1 MTIKSMC
8 KVETLRENPFD
19 YYLNPNSLSIP
30 VTLEPYEATD
40 LQSSL
45 ARGYKSVTG
54 TKDII
59 KNMATRFCAN
69 SKTLSTDFILNLNNW
84 IFQNIRII
92 ERLEPGIIH
101 PQSLLEKKQGSC
113 RDLAVLFIEICREAG
128 IPARFVSG
136 YQEGD
141 PDIPEAELHAWA
153 EVYLPGVGWRGYDPT
168 HGLAVADRHV
178 ALAASPHPEQ
188 TMAVSG
194 TYRGTGVSSEIKHVV
209 AMHVEA

>member
-19 YYLNPNSLSIP
+19 YYLTPNSLRIP
-30 VTLEPYEATD
+30 VVLEPYEATD

-45 ARGYKSVTG
+45 ARGYKSESG
-54 TKDII
+54 TEDII
-59 KNMATRFCAN
+59 KDMAVKFSADSRT
-69 SKTLSTDFILNLNNW
+69 SSTDFVLNLNNW
-84 IFQNIRII
+84 IFQNISIT
-92 ERLEPGIIH
+92 ERREPGVIPPH
-101 PQSLLEKKQGSC
+101 SLLEKKQGSC

-178 ALAASPHPEQ
+178 ALAASPRPEQ

-194 TYRGTGVSSEIKHVV
+194 TFRGTGVSSEIRHAVV
-209 AMHVEA
+209 MHAEA